1 MNEQSR
7 THRTPTLDT
16 VECQHCRQMVADR
29 PYPPP
34 EDDAA
39 WEQEARDHLLGC
51 AAILSGKARVRRLWR
66 PSGRVATSTAAVIP
80 CGSPGPRG
88 STDAMATDLDGHR
101 TIRARAAE
109 GRRIAHVY
117 DCDHGWKEFPSDVR
131 VPDKDKLFT
140 FDLPLGK
147 GKKERILVLDNY
159 GDEVLPDRIRRQ
171 VLNDTMFAN
180 TIGIHRKTGEIVHV
194 GFFETNGLDAR
205 HEGDERGVLEARA
218 EWWRRRWALRSEEV
232 HPASRRAEEQEETVL
247 HLSLRARGLR
257 VHHAMVV
264 VRGSSGQHRRGP
276 GLRRQ
281 PRPGLGR

>member
-1 MNEQSR
+1 
-7 THRTPTLDT
+7 
-16 VECQHCRQMVADR
+16 
-29 PYPPP
+29 
-34 EDDAA
+34 
-39 WEQEARDHLLGC
+39 
-51 AAILSGKARVRRLWR
+51 
-66 PSGRVATSTAAVIP
+66 
-80 CGSPGPRG
+80 
-88 STDAMATDLDGHR
+88 MATDLDGHR

-194 GFFETNGLDAR
+194 GFFETNGLAPGTKVTSAAFWR
-205 HEGDERGVLEARA
+205 PGPSGGGGDGLFVPKRYILRLDELKSKKRPFYISLCEQEVYAFIT
-218 EWWRRRWALRSEEV
+218 RWSSYGDLQDNIVVDLDFDGNRVQVWGDSYREIGSWQDV
-232 HPASRRAEEQEETVL
+232 PNHPKRAEE
-247 HLSLRARGLR
+247 R
-257 VHHAMVV
+257 
-264 VRGSSGQHRRGP
+264 
-276 GLRRQ
+276 
-281 PRPGLGR
+281 